1 MWCWRKTE
9 KISWTHCV
17 RNEVLHRLNEE
28 RNIVHA
34 VKGRKDNWIGHIWC
48 RNCLLKHVAEGK
60 IEKKL

>member
-1 MWCWRKTE
+1 M
-9 KISWTHCV
+9 